1 MKIKQLS
8 LICLGVASAS
18 ILNAAIGISGTSL
31 NGATSLAAGDVGV
44 YVISDGTAFSS
55 VSIATGANILD
66 SASYG
71 AGFTVLGSNT
81 ATSFGGTFLGSGHGT
96 DISFANASFA
106 VFVFEASTTTAIDN
120 DSYNVWTD
128 SSWTLPTVDGN
139 TFSFAADPTGTEI
152 QQLNGASTF
161 GGTVGAAVPE
171 PSTFAA
177 LTGLC
182 ALGAVMV
189 RRRRA

>member
-31 NGATSLAAGDVGV
+31 SGATGLAAGDVGV
-44 YVISDGTAFSS
+44 YVFSDGTAFSS

-81 ATSFGGTFLGSGHGT
+81 ATAFGGTFLGSGHGT
-96 DISFANASFA
+96 DISFANESFA
-106 VFVFEASTTTAIDN
+106 VFVFEASTTTAIGN
-120 DSYNVWTD
+120 DAYNVWSD
-128 SSWTLPTVDGN
+128 ASWTLPTVDGQS
-139 TFSFAADPTGTEI
+139 FVFAASPTGTQI
-152 QQLNGASTF
+152 QQLSGASTF
-161 GGTVGAAVPE
+161 SGTVVPE

-177 LTGLC
+177 LAGLC